1 MNNFMNDRQY
11 FMTTSLS
18 YQLKA
23 AQQELASF
31 RSGEIYVKLRAD
43 YEKIIR
49 EQNMTIQKLQKERD
63 DFSFSRKKITQ
74 QWMEVL
80 EDVEKEYEK
89 EIKKLKPVL
98 FMLNSRCNVSLEKT
112 AQFVSDITDGALSP
126 SVGMISGLCREFSSK
141 SKREQDDLFKAL
153 LDAPVMHVDGTVARV
168 NGNNKN
174 VVFYFPIP

>member
-98 FMLNSRCNVSLEKT
+98 FMLNSRCNVSLAKT
-112 AQFVSDITDGALSP
+112 AQFVSDHEVLGHFATGDENNLFQ
-126 SVGMISGLCREFSSK
+126 SVKEIF
-141 SKREQDDLFKAL
+141 KRPNIQTHKKQSDNYRLNQIEII
-153 LDAPVMHVDGTVARV
+153 HT
-168 NGNNKN
+168 
-174 VVFYFPIP
+174 

>member
-1 MNNFMNDRQY
+1 MNNLMNDRQY

-89 EIKKLKPVL
+89 NQKAETGQPQLRKFIPSLLKIHQQ
-98 FMLNSRCNVSLEKT
+98 EK
-112 AQFVSDITDGALSP
+112 DY
-126 SVGMISGLCREFSSK
+126 K
-141 SKREQDDLFKAL
+141 
-153 LDAPVMHVDGTVARV
+153 
-168 NGNNKN
+168 
-174 VVFYFPIP
+174 